1 MLRHGT
7 NPGGIGLAGRSAVM
21 NKTIGRTNDDI
32 QRVLSSL
39 LRDVK
44 DPRVKQ
50 GMITVT
56 GVDTTT
62 DLTRAKV
69 YLSVFNLEDEKRLQK
84 GLKSAAG
91 FMRSELARILGLRNT
106 PELVFEIDKS
116 IEHGSRINTILNE
129 LDIPHPQ
136 ESEDMPDD
144 DSR

>member
-1 MLRHGT
+1 
-7 NPGGIGLAGRSAVM
+7 M

-32 QRVLSSL
+32 QRVLSAL
-39 LRDVK
+39 LRDIK

-50 GMITVT
+50 GMISITA
-56 GVDTTT
+56 VDTTS
-62 DLTRAKV
+62 DLSRAKV
-69 YLSVFNLEDEKRLQK
+69 FLSVFNIEDEKRLQK
-84 GLKSAAG
+84 GLKSATG
-91 FMRSELARILGLRNT
+91 YMRSELARSLGLRNT

-129 LDIPHPQ
+129 LDPHPQ